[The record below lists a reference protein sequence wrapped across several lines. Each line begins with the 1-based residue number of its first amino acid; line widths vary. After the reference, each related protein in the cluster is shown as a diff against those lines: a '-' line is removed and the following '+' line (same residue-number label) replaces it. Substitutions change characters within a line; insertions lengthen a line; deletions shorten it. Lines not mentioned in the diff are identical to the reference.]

1 MDSIKGSSMIGI
13 RSNALPG
20 VLAIALGLS
29 GLPDHV
35 MAQTPTDLQA
45 VHFSGEIHTTFPG
58 DAAILVSSDET
69 MLEFDFDA
77 GFADGVNH
85 LGTLDGVD
93 VDAFHDSGDGCGPR
107 LFSLDTTAEIAG
119 TVVRPAD
126 IFTESGTLVLDASAE
141 GIPDGVNVDAVSREP
156 VSCLLVFSIDVTT
169 EIDMNT
175 YGPGD
180 LIAWSSGAGF
190 SLYLTDNFDI
200 NIDALHLLEDGRT
213 LVSVDTDIEFSGGVA
228 RDEDVVE
235 IIPGGP
241 GSFQEIVFS
250 PRDFD
255 DTWQSADLDALWAMP
270 ALAPGTVRWET
281 NHVEV
286 FEDAGSI
293 SVGIERVGGS
303 DGAIDIDWST
313 TDGSAANGVDFGGGS
328 GALPLADG
336 ATGGS
341 VLISL
346 FDDGDVEGPEDF
358 TIALTGVSGGAS
370 LGSPA
375 VVTVVIQDDEDY
387 IFADGFED

>member
-1 MDSIKGSSMIGI
+1 MESSIVQVLSRCGAWLAV
-13 RSNALPG
+13 ALVSG
-20 VLAIALGLS
+20 NLA
-29 GLPDHV
+29 
-35 MAQTPTDLQA
+35 AQTPTGLQA
-45 VHFSGEIHTTFPG
+45 AHFSGDIHTTFPG
-58 DAAILVSSDET
+58 DAATLVTMDEAV
-69 MLEFDFDA
+69 LEYDFDA

-85 LGTLDGVD
+85 LGQLDGAD
-93 VDAFHDSGDGCGPR
+93 VDAFHEGVDGCGPR

-119 TVVRPAD
+119 TVMRPAD
-126 IFTESGTLVLDASAE
+126 IFTLTGLVVLDASAE

-156 VSCLLVFSIDVTT
+156 VSCLLVFSIDVTA

-200 NIDALHLLEDGRT
+200 NIDAVHLLEDGRT
-213 LVSVDTDIEFSGGVA
+213 LISVDTDTEFSGGLA

-255 DTWQSADLDALWAMP
+255 DSWQSADLDALWAMP

-281 NHVEV
+281 DHVEV

-328 GALPLADG
+328 GTLPLADG

-358 TIALTGVSGGAS
+358 TITLTGVSGGAS